1 MIKNCIVGSGFS
13 AAITYLLLKQKSD
26 VFTVISEKKLKKIG
40 LKKRDNL
47 VCNKLF
53 SKKIYSMGT
62 INYHLKKGIFHDR
75 NTLGGNTN
83 IWGGHIDLKKISKK
97 LIKYLEEKGLFFKK
111 LSYQDT
117 GTYCNLKSIVQI
129 QDKNQ
134 NIFRS
139 QSVFH
144 KLNDFFLHSFLIKR
158 KEIFLNLV
166 NFQTLKIKKV
176 KVKKLFL
183 CIGTIQLI
191 ELLIRS
197 NYLKNNDIIEL
208 TEFDHEFKIRFKKNL
223 SIKNGNTIIK
233 YKLSRALGHFL
244 GIQSFKAY
252 LKLFNFIPVY
262 VEQIFYNKKKNY
274 NLFYK
279 NHSLKE
285 IDNKNI
291 KKFGDSIHY
300 CNMKING
307 VTINKFFSKIHKN
320 LLGFGMSFVDQKT
333 PGPISNDIILSIKN
347 KLK

>member
-1 MIKNCIVGSGFS
+1 M
-13 AAITYLLLKQKSD
+13 
-26 VFTVISEKKLKKIG
+26 
-40 LKKRDNL
+40 
-47 VCNKLF
+47 
-53 SKKIYSMGT
+53 
-62 INYHLKKGIFHDR
+62 
-75 NTLGGNTN
+75 
-83 IWGGHIDLKKISKK
+83 
-97 LIKYLEEKGLFFKK
+97 
-111 LSYQDT
+111 
-117 GTYCNLKSIVQI
+117 
-129 QDKNQ
+129 
-134 NIFRS
+134 
-139 QSVFH
+139 
-144 KLNDFFLHSFLIKR
+144 
-158 KEIFLNLV
+158 
-166 NFQTLKIKKV
+166 
-176 KVKKLFL
+176 
-183 CIGTIQLI
+183 
-191 ELLIRS
+191 
-197 NYLKNNDIIEL
+197 
-208 TEFDHEFKIRFKKNL
+208 
-223 SIKNGNTIIK
+223 
-233 YKLSRALGHFL
+233 